1 MKKARKQSLKAFLL
15 GVIVTS
21 IFMTTTFG
29 GQLKESIDVIFNSI
43 NISINGQD
51 QDIDNFHY

>member
-21 IFMTTTFG
+21 IFMTTAFG